1 MMVSATRRRS
11 GETLEV
17 FADRMSRQYAD
28 LAQAVGFTVDEHGDV
43 KVEHMAVLRAA
54 ERAHPMRYYG
64 AIQRA
69 RSQGYD
75 EGYDAREPDYI
86 LE

>member
-43 KVEHMAVLRAA
+43 KVEHMAVLRVV
-54 ERAHPMRYYG
+54 EH
-64 AIQRA
+64 A
-69 RSQGYD
+69 RPGRKPVPC
-75 EGYDAREPDYI
+75 EEDYK
-86 LE
+86 